1 MDRQRVRQL
10 PAFDLRKRMKY
21 QINKTLIVSLD
32 LWLKSPLFYISD
44 GFRFTFGDYSKSC

>member
-32 LWLKSPLFYISD
+32 LWLKSPLSPGHSLTISHAA
-44 GFRFTFGDYSKSC
+44 